1 MAVKRR
7 NGSWLTGAVALYAL
21 ASLVH
26 FAHNAEFLG
35 EYPNLP
41 GSMTRM
47 GVYAAWLGL
56 TAIGLGGWTLYRV
69 GWRRCGLALLGVYAA
84 LGLAGLLHYSLAPM
98 SAHDAIMNFT
108 IGFEALAAV
117 VLLLAISTE
126 VRLHR
131 LEPI

>member
-1 MAVKRR
+1 MNLR
-7 NGSWLTGAVALYAL
+7 NGSRLAGAVALYAL
-21 ASLVH
+21 ASFVH

-47 GVYAAWLGL
+47 GVYAAWLAL
-56 TAIGLGGWTLYRV
+56 AAIGLCGWALYHS
-69 GWRRCGLALLGVYAA
+69 GWRRCGLTLLGVYAA

-98 SAHDAIMNFT
+98 SAHDSMMNFT

-117 VLLLAISTE
+117 SLLRAISTE
-126 VRLHR
+126 VRSHR
-131 LEPI
+131 MEPI